1 MVDLAHQSASP
12 DQSRQCPSRAPWQ
25 GTPLRTQTRRWY
37 LLVLVVIVAGG
48 GAMRLYGLDRTGL
61 WLDEMRQTD
70 VYKESLP
77 QVVVKS
83 LSIQRQTPFDYVIGW
98 AVFKISDSDTAARLP
113 SALFG
118 TGTVLVLYLLLAR
131 LFSVPVGLLGA
142 LLLAFSPFHL
152 ELSQEA
158 RPYTIFIFFYA
169 LTLYALAVAWE
180 RNDWKGWLGFA
191 LAAELMLLSRA
202 FGPVLAYASI
212 PVAAL
217 ATGLGTLAGDIR
229 TQSLPRARL
238 VRLAGCSVVLA
249 VLYLPIAAT
258 LARYERERPYSR
270 VWASPLESGVETGG
284 FGSLLGRNLGV
295 WRDSIKDAL
304 APAATLKIVL
314 ALGGA
319 ALVARNWLR
328 LSGGI
333 QRLVLLSLLVAGL
346 LYLLAYTAMVG
357 PTKPKPR
364 YFLFQVIMYCSLMA
378 LAVAWIADVVE
389 AGLRRGLLG
398 RRIAL
403 VVVVILLFGG
413 GIKGYADYRQSYR
426 RPDWRGCAQF
436 LNEHLKDGDLV
447 IVFTDRRF
455 GGYQR
460 EFVGQPYLT
469 NKQVTCDSLWRMAFA
484 KPYGDI
490 FAHSANKPGRAYL
503 VLHFRIDR
511 LLRQEEFMRAGLQT
525 APPGMQLRKFRRLD
539 LLWFDGPPTSLTS
552 DVVRLTDA
560 LLGVDEPPLIKGA
573 PSSRARVHAL
583 RARMLMQLGN
593 IRWAAREY
601 AAARA
606 AVPEDRLGYF
616 DAKTGV
622 MAWLRAY
629 TKPRRM

>member
-1 MVDLAHQSASP
+1 
-12 DQSRQCPSRAPWQ
+12 
-25 GTPLRTQTRRWY
+25 
-37 LLVLVVIVAGG
+37 
-48 GAMRLYGLDRTGL
+48 MRLYGLDRTGL
-61 WLDEMRQTD
+61 WLDEMRQTN

-77 QVVVKS
+77 QVIVKS
-83 LSIQRQTPFDYVIGW
+83 LSVQRQTPLDYVIGW

-118 TGTVLVLYLLLAR
+118 AGTVLVLYLLLAR

-142 LLLAFSPFHL
+142 LLLAFSPLHI

-158 RPYTIFIFFYA
+158 RPYTIFVFSYA
-169 LTLYALAVAWE
+169 LTLYALVVAWQ

-202 FGPVLAYASI
+202 FGPVVAYASI
-212 PVAAL
+212 PVAASV
-217 ATGLGTLAGDIR
+217 TGLGTLARDIR
-229 TQSLPRARL
+229 TQSLARARL
-238 VRLAGCSVVLA
+238 VRLVGCSVVLA

-270 VWASPLESGVETGG
+270 VWASPLESRVETGG

-304 APAATLKIVL
+304 APAATLKIIL

-328 LSGGI
+328 LSGI

-364 YFLFQVIMYCSLMA
+364 YFLFPVVMYCSLMA

-389 AGLRRGLLG
+389 VGLRRGLLG

-403 VVVVILLFGG
+403 VVAAVLLFGS

-426 RPDWRGCAQF
+426 RPDWKGCAQF
-436 LNEHLKDGDLV
+436 LNENLKDGDLV
-447 IVFTDRRF
+447 MVFTDRRF

-469 NKQVTCDSLWRMAFA
+469 NQQVTCDSLWRMAFA
-484 KPYGDI
+484 RPYGDI
-490 FAHSANKPGRAYL
+490 FARSANKPGRAYL

-511 LLRQEEFMRAGLQT
+511 LLRQDELMRAGLQT

-539 LLWFDGPPTSLTS
+539 LLWFNEPPTSLTS
-552 DVVRLTDA
+552 DVARLTDA
-560 LLGVDEPPLIKGA
+560 LLGVDEPPLIKDA
-573 PSSRARVHAL
+573 PSSRAMVHAL
-583 RARMLMQLGN
+583 RVRMLMQLGN

-616 DAKTGV
+616 DAKTGFV
-622 MAWLRAY
+622 ARLLQTY
-629 TKPRRM
+629 IKPHRM

>member
-1 MVDLAHQSASP
+1 LVDPVHQSASP
-12 DQSRQCPSRAPWQ
+12 DQAKRRPDRAPFL
-25 GTPLRTQTRRWY
+25 GTPPRPQSRRWH
-37 LLVLVVIVAGG
+37 LLALVLIVAAG
-48 GAMRLYGLDRTGL
+48 GAMRFYKLDRTGL
-61 WLDEMRQTD
+61 WLDEVRQTD
-70 VYKESLP
+70 IYKESLP
-77 QVVVKS
+77 QVIVKS
-83 LSIQRQTPFDYVIGW
+83 LSVQRQTPLDYVIGW

-158 RPYTIFIFFYA
+158 RPYTIFVFFYV
-169 LTLYALAVAWE
+169 LTLYALAVAWQ

-202 FGPVLAYASI
+202 FGPVLAYAGI

-217 ATGLGTLAGDIR
+217 ATGLGTLGRDIR
-229 TQSLPRARL
+229 SHSLLRARL

-258 LARYERERPYSR
+258 LARYERQRPYSR
-270 VWASPLESGVETGG
+270 VWASPLESRAETGG

-295 WRDSIKDAL
+295 WRNSIKDAL
-304 APAATLKIVL
+304 APAATLKFIL
-314 ALGGA
+314 MLGGA

-328 LSGGI
+328 LSGI

-364 YFLFQVIMYCSLMA
+364 YFLFQVVMYCSLMA
-378 LAVAWIADVVE
+378 LAVAWIADVIEV
-389 AGLRRGLLG
+389 GLRRGPPG

-403 VVVVILLFGG
+403 VVAAVLLFGS

-447 IVFTDRRF
+447 MVFTDRRF

-460 EFVGQPYLT
+460 QFVGQPYLT
-469 NKQVTCDSLWRMAFA
+469 NKHVTCDSLWRMAFA
-484 KPYGDI
+484 RPYGDI
-490 FAHSANKPGRAYL
+490 FTHSANKPGRAYL

-511 LLRQEEFMRAGLQT
+511 LSRQDEIMRAGLQT

-539 LLWFDGPPTSLTS
+539 LLWFNEPPTSLTS
-552 DVVRLTDA
+552 DVARLTDA
-560 LLGVDEPPLIKGA
+560 LLGVGEPPLIKDA
-573 PSSRARVHAL
+573 PSSRAMVHAL

-601 AAARA
+601 TAARA

-616 DAKTGV
+616 DAKTGFV
-622 MAWLRAY
+622 ARLLQTY
-629 TKPRRM
+629 IKPRGI

>member
-1 MVDLAHQSASP
+1 MVDLVHQSASP
-12 DQSRQCPSRAPWQ
+12 DQSRRCPNCAPFL

-37 LLVLVVIVAGG
+37 LLVLVVIVAAG

-61 WLDEMRQTD
+61 WLDEMRQTN

-77 QVVVKS
+77 QVIVKS
-83 LSIQRQTPFDYVIGW
+83 LSVQRQTPLDYVIGW

-118 TGTVLVLYLLLAR
+118 AGTVLVLYLLLAR

-142 LLLAFSPFHL
+142 LLLAFSPLHI

-158 RPYTIFIFFYA
+158 RPYTIFVFSYA
-169 LTLYALAVAWE
+169 LTLYALVVAWQ

-202 FGPVLAYASI
+202 FGPVVAYASI
-212 PVAAL
+212 PVAASV
-217 ATGLGTLAGDIR
+217 TGLGTLARDIR
-229 TQSLPRARL
+229 TQSLARARL
-238 VRLAGCSVVLA
+238 VRLVGCSVVLA

-270 VWASPLESGVETGG
+270 VWASPLESRVETGG

-304 APAATLKIVL
+304 APAATLKIIL

-328 LSGGI
+328 LSGI

-364 YFLFQVIMYCSLMA
+364 YFLFPVVMYCSLMA

-389 AGLRRGLLG
+389 VGLRRGLLG

-403 VVVVILLFGG
+403 VVAAVLLFGS

-426 RPDWRGCAQF
+426 RPDWKGCAQF
-436 LNEHLKDGDLV
+436 LNENLKDGDLV
-447 IVFTDRRF
+447 MVFTDRRF

-469 NKQVTCDSLWRMAFA
+469 NQQVTCDSLWRMAFA
-484 KPYGDI
+484 RPYGDI
-490 FAHSANKPGRAYL
+490 FARSANKPGRAYL

-511 LLRQEEFMRAGLQT
+511 LLRQDELMRAGLQT

-539 LLWFDGPPTSLTS
+539 LLWFNEPPTSLTS
-552 DVVRLTDA
+552 DVARLTDA
-560 LLGVDEPPLIKGA
+560 LLGVDEPPLIKDA
-573 PSSRARVHAL
+573 PSSRAMVHAL
-583 RARMLMQLGN
+583 RVRMLMQLGN

-616 DAKTGV
+616 DAKTGFV
-622 MAWLRAY
+622 ARLLQTY
-629 TKPRRM
+629 IKPHRM